1 MQRVHRSALLW
12 LKEWDE
18 CVFKGTAKT
27 SAAAEL
33 SKERRKKRAREA
45 NPAFAAFDG
54 PEREP
59 DPLGRPH
66 EKVSTR
72 PIHRPLSFQS

>member
-1 MQRVHRSALLW
+1 LLW

-45 NPAFAAFDG
+45 NNSTYDG

-59 DPLGRPH
+59 DLLGRPH
-66 EKVSTR
+66 EKVR
-72 PIHRPLSFQS
+72 PAVCTSAVRCNPLC

>member
-1 MQRVHRSALLW
+1 MW

-18 CVFKGTAKT
+18 CVFKGANKS

-45 NPAFAAFDG
+45 NPAFDG

-66 EKVSTR
+66 EKVR
-72 PIHRPLSFQS
+72 PFEYAPLPSSPR